1 MDNQPSRTDAE
12 NGLSLAAR
20 VRRVSHAVASI
31 ALVGLVFGYV
41 QAQTFGIIGVDG
53 YYHIRWSR
61 ILWEGF
67 MRGELPEFTWLPL
80 TILDAPRYV
89 DHHFLFHVLQI
100 PFTWFGDLIVGA
112 KVSAVVFGSAAILA
126 CYGLILR
133 SRVPWPQVWLVALL
147 ASSSHFMQ
155 RMANPRAMSVTIITL
170 VVAIFLLFAKRYLW
184 IGVLA
189 FSLVWMYSLFP
200 LLIVLA
206 VAWTIGDWWES
217 GRLDW
222 RPVVYACVGIALGLV
237 INPYFPE
244 NIVLLV
250 DHAMMKVAEDS
261 TLLVGAEW
269 YPLDTWSMVTY
280 ATVAVAAQV
289 GGWLC
294 VRPEH
299 RKASARSICLLLFST
314 FLALLAFKAR
324 RFLEYWPPFAVVFF
338 AFALRPWLER
348 LNLRELASAWR
359 IAAVGACA
367 AVVVSLVAMLFVVIH
382 QALMIDAP
390 ADDPIVYAGA
400 SRWLE
405 GNTPPSSLVFNA
417 DWDDFPLLFF
427 HDTHN
432 SYVSGLDPTYL
443 LYANPATAAEYD
455 RITRGEVQSP
465 GASIISRFGAQFA
478 VTAKDREHEEFIR
491 RARADRSMRAVYED
505 DHAVV
510 FAIAPQP

>member
-1 MDNQPSRTDAE
+1 MEDTPSHTDVE
-12 NGLSLAAR
+12 NGPSLVAR
-20 VRRVSHAVASI
+20 VRRIGHAVAAV
-31 ALVGLVFGYV
+31 ALVGLVLGYI

-67 MRGELPEFTWLPL
+67 LRGELPDFTWLPL
-80 TILDAPRYV
+80 TILAAPRYV
-89 DHHFLFHVLQI
+89 DHHFLFHVFQI

-126 CYGLILR
+126 CYGLVLR
-133 SRVPWPQVWLVALL
+133 SRVPWPQIWLVALL

-155 RMANPRAMSVTIITL
+155 RMANPRAMSVIIISL
-170 VVAIFLLFAKRYLW
+170 VVAIWLLFAKRYLW

-206 VAWTIGDWWES
+206 VAWTVGDWWET

-222 RPVVYACVGIALGLV
+222 RPVVYASVGIALGLV
-237 INPYFPE
+237 INPYFPQ
-244 NIVLLV
+244 NVVLLV
-250 DHAMMKVAEDS
+250 DHAMMTVPDDLS
-261 TLLVGAEW
+261 GLGAEW
-269 YPLDTWSMVTY
+269 YPLDTWGMTTY

-294 VRPEH
+294 MRPEH
-299 RKASARSICLLLFST
+299 RKASAQSICLLLFST

-338 AFALRPWLER
+338 AFALKPWLDR
-348 LNLRELASAWR
+348 LDLREMATAWR
-359 IAAVGACA
+359 VAALGGCA
-367 AVVVSLVAMLFVVIH
+367 AVAVAVVALLFVVIH
-382 QALMIDAP
+382 QALLIDAP
-390 ADDPIVYAGA
+390 ADDPVVYVGA

-405 GNTPPSSLVFNA
+405 SNSPPGSLVFNA
-417 DWDDFPLLFF
+417 DWDDFPLIFF

-432 SYVSGLDPTYL
+432 AYVSGLSTTYL
-443 LYANPATAAEYD
+443 LYANPDAAAEYD
-455 RITRGEVQSP
+455 RIASGEVQSP
-465 GASIISRFGAQFA
+465 GASILSKFGAGYA
-478 VTAKDREHEEFIR
+478 VSAKDREHEEFLR
-491 RARADRSMRAVYED
+491 RARADRSMRAVFED
-505 DHAVV
+505 DYAVV
-510 FAIAPQP
+510 FAIAP